1 MEGNNQKPMNIKIH
15 KGFWTRDQVA
25 RDVDSIYVFGDNFTD
40 FLDVYVPSST
50 QAVIRG
56 LPNAYGISTKN
67 DRFKYPKSYLS
78 DEDGYVFRSS
88 LEMVILLLK
97 TKLEEGKTICFPEQ
111 GIGNGGGGST
121 YFSRY
126 TTQRLCNGG
135 NRGTGHS
142 FSCFNPFCRI
152 A

>member
-1 MEGNNQKPMNIKIH
+1 MEGNNSKPMNIKIH
-15 KGFWTRDQVA
+15 QGFWTRDQVA
-25 RDVDSIYVFGDNFTD
+25 RDVDSVYVFGDNFTD

-97 TKLEEGKTICFPEQ
+97 IKSEEGKTIVFPEQ
-111 GIGNGGGGST
+111 G
-121 YFSRY
+121 
-126 TTQRLCNGG
+126 L
-135 NRGTGHS
+135 GTGKAMLKEKAPA
-142 FSCFNPFCRI
+142 CWEYLCKRLKKEFNY
-152 A
+152 ANGQDE